1 MYICINPNKLTKKGV
16 KKINKLLKKERKKHE
31 QMSKDLEFDFGEDI
45 YILQPDGSIKKE
57 LWRNSYEQSFAL
69 ALGMVFK
76 TEAELDKEANRRY
89 IESKLRMYAKNIMI
103 IKREVGW

>member
-1 MYICINPNKLTKKGV
+1 MNKV
-16 KKINKLLKKERKKHE
+16 
-31 QMSKDLEFDFGEDI
+31 
-45 YILQPDGSIKKE
+45 
-57 LWRNSYEQSFAL
+57 FAL

-103 IKREVGW
+103 IKKRSGMVKIIITR